1 MAKRYDQYCAI
12 AHALELVGERWS
24 LLIVRELLTGPKR
37 YTDLSGSLPRI
48 GTNVLA
54 ARLKDLEAGG
64 ILTKRRL
71 PPPTPAQVYE
81 LTPYGESL
89 RPVMRELALWGIRSL
104 GAPEDDDEF
113 APGWLQGALDT
124 VFAPMAPDGSFE
136 FRVGDE
142 VASLVDGA
150 ARVGAVGAARR
161 RGRVRQEELLL
172 PLRRAALG
180 RRDRPRRSRAARA
193 ASRRGRSGPRRPG
206 RRLASAQWRSRQSGG
221 HSSLPRCQRSVR
233 KATASAVQR
242 GRPSSP
248 RTSTLYE
255 ATRLER
261 VSSRASATSAS
272 PG

>member
-124 VFAPMAPDGSFE
+124 VFAPMAPDRSFE
-136 FRVGDE
+136 FRIGDE

-150 ARVGAVGAARR
+150 ARAGGVEQADVVVESGRKSFYYLFVERR
-161 RGRVRQEELLL
+161 WDGVTVQGDRELLERL
-172 PLRRAALG
+172 LDAVAPVPGAPVAA
-180 RRDRPRRSRAARA
+180 
-193 ASRRGRSGPRRPG
+193 
-206 RRLASAQWRSRQSGG
+206 
-221 HSSLPRCQRSVR
+221 
-233 KATASAVQR
+233 
-242 GRPSSP
+242 
-248 RTSTLYE
+248 
-255 ATRLER
+255 
-261 VSSRASATSAS
+261 
-272 PG
+272 

>member
-71 PPPTPAQVYE
+71 PPPTPVQVYE

-136 FRVGDE
+136 FRIGDE
-142 VASLVDGA
+142 VAALVDGA
-150 ARVGAVGAARR
+150 ARAGGVEQADVVVESDRKSFYYLFVERR
-161 RGRVRQEELLL
+161 WDGVTVHGDRELLERL
-172 PLRRAALG
+172 LDAVAPVPGAPVAA
-180 RRDRPRRSRAARA
+180 
-193 ASRRGRSGPRRPG
+193 
-206 RRLASAQWRSRQSGG
+206 
-221 HSSLPRCQRSVR
+221 
-233 KATASAVQR
+233 
-242 GRPSSP
+242 
-248 RTSTLYE
+248 
-255 ATRLER
+255 
-261 VSSRASATSAS
+261 
-272 PG
+272 

>member
-1 MAKRYDQYCAI
+1 MAKRYEQYCAI

-54 ARLKDLEAGG
+54 ARLKELEAGG

-136 FRVGDE
+136 FRIGDE
-142 VASLVDGA
+142 VASLVDGQ
-150 ARVGAVGAARR
+150 ARAGAAEQPDVVVDSDRKSFYYLFVERR
-161 RGRVRQEELLL
+161 WDGVTVQGDRELLERL
-172 PLRRAALG
+172 LDAVAPVPGAPVAA
-180 RRDRPRRSRAARA
+180 
-193 ASRRGRSGPRRPG
+193 
-206 RRLASAQWRSRQSGG
+206 
-221 HSSLPRCQRSVR
+221 
-233 KATASAVQR
+233 
-242 GRPSSP
+242 
-248 RTSTLYE
+248 
-255 ATRLER
+255 
-261 VSSRASATSAS
+261 
-272 PG
+272 

>member
-37 YTDLSGSLPRI
+37 YTDLAGSLPRI

-54 ARLKDLEAGG
+54 ARLKELEAGG

-136 FRVGDE
+136 FRIGDE

-150 ARVGAVGAARR
+150 ARVGGVEQADVVVESDRKSFYYLFVERR
-161 RGRVRQEELLL
+161 WDGVTVHGDRELLERL
-172 PLRRAALG
+172 LDAVAPVPGAPVAA
-180 RRDRPRRSRAARA
+180 
-193 ASRRGRSGPRRPG
+193 
-206 RRLASAQWRSRQSGG
+206 
-221 HSSLPRCQRSVR
+221 
-233 KATASAVQR
+233 
-242 GRPSSP
+242 
-248 RTSTLYE
+248 
-255 ATRLER
+255 
-261 VSSRASATSAS
+261 
-272 PG
+272 

>member
-142 VASLVDGA
+142 VASLVDGQ
-150 ARVGAVGAARR
+150 ARAGAAEQPDVVVESDRKSFYYLFVERR
-161 RGRVRQEELLL
+161 WDGVTVQGDRELLERL
-172 PLRRAALG
+172 LDAVAPVSGAPVAA
-180 RRDRPRRSRAARA
+180 
-193 ASRRGRSGPRRPG
+193 
-206 RRLASAQWRSRQSGG
+206 
-221 HSSLPRCQRSVR
+221 
-233 KATASAVQR
+233 
-242 GRPSSP
+242 
-248 RTSTLYE
+248 
-255 ATRLER
+255 
-261 VSSRASATSAS
+261 
-272 PG
+272 

>member
-124 VFAPMAPDGSFE
+124 VFAPMASDGSFE

-150 ARVGAVGAARR
+150 ARVGAAEQPDVVVESDRKSFYYLFVERR
-161 RGRVRQEELLL
+161 WDGVTVHGDRELLERL
-172 PLRRAALG
+172 LDAVAPVPGAPVAA
-180 RRDRPRRSRAARA
+180 
-193 ASRRGRSGPRRPG
+193 
-206 RRLASAQWRSRQSGG
+206 
-221 HSSLPRCQRSVR
+221 
-233 KATASAVQR
+233 
-242 GRPSSP
+242 
-248 RTSTLYE
+248 
-255 ATRLER
+255 
-261 VSSRASATSAS
+261 
-272 PG
+272 